1 MWRAARSR
9 WAWPKWAWPLR
20 PRPSIAARR
29 RHLVLNPRKMEQK
42 KPQTTCFNGFR
53 CCLSGFFFCFLIFIF
68 YSSWKIMIS
77 IINQASCC
85 PEGCAQSPRFWGSAS
100 NFAVFIPLGG
110 GVGCVALFEPPKIQ
124 EGLSYQAPFC

>member
-20 PRPSIAARR
+20 PRPSLAARR

-53 CCLSGFFFCFLIFIF
+53 CCLSGFFLLFFNFYFLQLVENNDFNN
-68 YSSWKIMIS
+68 K
-77 IINQASCC
+77 
-85 PEGCAQSPRFWGSAS
+85 P
-100 NFAVFIPLGG
+100 
-110 GVGCVALFEPPKIQ
+110 GVL
-124 EGLSYQAPFC
+124 LS